1 MKRHILTSAA
11 AAVALLAT
19 FGIAG
24 TNAQQPKPGA
34 APAKGAAP
42 APAAAAAPAAPSW
55 VKLCEQAPFVGQD
68 PKDPS
73 KEIQA
78 SKSICLTHHERLDAA
93 SGMVLVSA
101 AVREIE
107 GAEKKHF
114 MVMLPLGMALPP
126 GMQVGVYPP
135 DMWAAI
141 QKGEKVDDSKL
152 DPLKLAYTLC
162 HAAGCTAEMEATPD
176 VIKRIQAGAGI
187 IVFAI
192 NGNGSPIAFPAPLN
206 GFSEALAGAPAD
218 NKAYSEARKALMGQ
232 IEENRKKMLEEYRK
246 QNQDLQ
252 KVAPKSGQ
260 APTAAAPGGAAAP
273 KKP

>member
-1 MKRHILTSAA
+1 MKRHIWTSAA
-11 AAVALLAT
+11 AAVALAVT
-19 FGIAG
+19 FGG

-34 APAKGAAP
+34 APAAKGAAP
-42 APAAAAAPAAPSW
+42 APAAAPAAPSW

-68 PKDPS
+68 KDG
-73 KEIQA
+73 KEIQT
-78 SKSICLTHHERLDAA
+78 SKAICLTHHERLDAA

-101 AVREIE
+101 AIREIE

-135 DMWAAI
+135 DMWNAI

-152 DPLKLAYTLC
+152 EPLKLTYTLC
-162 HAAGCTAEMEATPD
+162 HAAGCTAEMEASAD
-176 VIKRIQAGAGI
+176 VIKKIQSGAGI
-187 IVFAI
+187 IVFAV
-192 NGNGSPIAFPAPLN
+192 NGNGAPIAFPAPLN
-206 GFSEALAGAPAD
+206 GFAEALAGAPAD

-232 IEENRKKMLEEYRK
+232 IEENRKKMIEDYRK

-252 KVAPKSGQ
+252 KVAPKGGA
-260 APTAAAPGGAAAP
+260 APAPAAAPAGTAP
-273 KKP
+273 AKKP

>member
-1 MKRHILTSAA
+1 MKRHMWTSAA
-11 AAVALLAT
+11 AAVALAMT
-19 FGIAG
+19 FGGGGI
-24 TNAQQPKPGA
+24 NAQQPKAGA
-34 APAKGAAP
+34 APAKAATP
-42 APAAAAAPAAPSW
+42 AAAPAAPSW

-68 PKDPS
+68 KDG
-73 KEIQA
+73 KEIQT

-107 GAEKKHF
+107 GADKRHF

-135 DMWAAI
+135 DMWNAI

-152 DPLKLAYTLC
+152 EPLKLTYTLC
-162 HAAGCTAEMEATPD
+162 HAAGCTAEVEATPD
-176 VIKRIQAGAGI
+176 IIKKIQGGAGI

-206 GFSEALAGAPAD
+206 GFSEALAGAAAD

-232 IEENRKKMLEEYRK
+232 IEENRKKMLDEYRK

-252 KVAPKSGQ
+252 KVAPKGQ
-260 APTAAAPGGAAAP
+260 GAPAAAAAPATQPAA